1 MLHPQAL
8 ETISIQEKYTSFEKI
23 PEEIFWNFNKTSHDP
38 ATHIWYL
45 WKEYELSISMWHL
58 HPFQLPF
65 IASLFTTAKA

>member
-45 WKEYELSISMWHL
+45 
-58 HPFQLPF
+58 
-65 IASLFTTAKA
+65 